1 MKRFI
6 FILLIAIGIGN
17 AVSAQNFS
25 SLNEVKFVDTEMY
38 EEYIDQV
45 FDCCYYLVQTPFTK
59 KDAERVA
66 ANEFIKRWVKGS
78 PSYTVKVSDKVKQL
92 FEEREELIS
101 LYYGCYLKVSLEQDE
116 TNAQII
122 EEKALDSII
131 RYCENSSNKLKMTKG
146 MKELSELKSNGDIQS
161 IDEYFAMKG

>member
-6 FILLIAIGIGN
+6 FILLIAIGLGN
-17 AVSAQNFS
+17 AASAQNFS

-59 KDAERVA
+59 KDEERVA
-66 ANEFIKRWVKGS
+66 ANEFIQRWVKGS
-78 PSYTVKVSDKVKQL
+78 PSYSVMVSDKVKLL
-92 FEEREELIS
+92 FENREELIQ
-101 LYYGCYLKVSLEQDE
+101 LYYGCYLKVVLEQDE
-116 TNAQII
+116 SDVQVV

-131 RYCENSSNKLKMTKG
+131 RYCENTNNKLKMTKG
-146 MKELSELKSNGDIQS
+146 MKELSELKLSGDIQS
-161 IDEYFAMKG
+161 IDEYYAMKG